1 MRTQIEELFALY
13 RLYPLP
19 EFESVG
25 RPTVTR
31 SRITIHC
38 LQRLSSETRMHE
50 QWRSGRKS
58 KQKRAGERR
67 GLRSLA
73 ACPIPPPRNS
83 RNTKPS
89 TVAGSGPNTR
99 NPAGGADGAGLAAS
113 GEDRRQILTTGQR
126 GSGGRAVQVA
136 ITISRAPA
144 GKVQCQSPAILVYKP
159 LILLNYFGLYGKDH
173 RPPPRAGSER

>member
-31 SRITIHC
+31 SRITIRC

-50 QWRSGRKS
+50 QWRFGRKS
-58 KQKRAGERR
+58 KR
-67 GLRSLA
+67 GQVNVEGLGSLA
-73 ACPIPPPRNS
+73 AEPDPPPRNS
-83 RNTKPS
+83 GGTKPS

-99 NPAGGADGAGLAAS
+99 NPAGGADGVWVGSVGGIAAKTRDWTA
-113 GEDRRQILTTGQR
+113 EI
-126 GSGGRAVQVA
+126 GGRAGP
-136 ITISRAPA
+136 TR
-144 GKVQCQSPAILVYKP
+144 
-159 LILLNYFGLYGKDH
+159 D
-173 RPPPRAGSER
+173 